1 MSITEIV
8 LSVQGPDALTNTLDF
23 SFICLE
29 DFLLVDFVT
38 ISHIPFSFFVFITFV
53 FVRITALLFFASNAL
68 SITSLASSTL
78 QSEYSKPTL
87 NFSFNGFCILVL
99 LSLIF
104 FEGAKYFLLAI

>member
-29 DFLLVDFVT
+29 EFLLVDFVT
-38 ISHIPFSFFVFITFV
+38 ISHIPFSLFALITFV

-87 NFSFNGFCILVL
+87 NFSFNGFWILV
-99 LSLIF
+99 
-104 FEGAKYFLLAI
+104 